1 MFLGN
6 GFGQHMFNQEHNV
19 HAGQTNV
26 SCKLVMAAHLLQIV
40 HVLCTSIFEVSLK
53 AVCLEVLITEN
64 YGHYLI
70 LDVFLNTRHEFGTQD
85 K

>member
-1 MFLGN
+1 
-6 GFGQHMFNQEHNV
+6 MFNQEHNV

-26 SCKLVMAAHLLQIV
+26 FCKLVMAVHLLQIV
-40 HVLCTSIFEVSLK
+40 HVLRTSIFEVSLK

-64 YGHYLI
+64 YLI
-70 LDVFLNTRHEFGTQD
+70 LDAFLKTRHEFGTQD